1 MIAEERLQY
10 ETELYEIE
18 KNSNRIASVLMSGD
32 DYVRL
37 SIYETRNHL
46 LYVVVYING
55 KARTA
60 MRVM

>member
-1 MIAEERLQY
+1 MTAEERLQY
-10 ETELYEIE
+10 ETELFDVER
-18 KNSNRIASVLMSGD
+18 KSDRIASVLMSGD

-37 SIYETRNHL
+37 SIYETKNHL

-55 KARTA
+55 KPRTV

>member
-1 MIAEERLQY
+1 MIAEERLQF
-10 ETELYEIE
+10 ETELLDVER
-18 KNSNRIASVLMSGD
+18 KSDRIASVLMPGD

-55 KARTA
+55 KACTA

>member
-18 KNSNRIASVLMSGD
+18 KNSNRIASVVMSGD

-55 KARTA
+55 KARTV